1 VTRRRGTSALVA
13 LGLVVLVLAVFG
25 QTVTHDFV
33 NFDDPDYVTENPQ
46 VQSGLNPTSIR
57 WAMTSFAASN
67 WHPLTWMSHMLDVDM
82 AGLDPGLHHATNVVL
97 HGLAA
102 VLLFLALQRLS
113 GELWPSALVA
123 ALFAIHPLRVESVAW
138 IAERK
143 DVLSGVFWMLTMLL
157 WARYVRKPSV
167 GRYLAVAASLAL
179 GLASKPMVVT
189 LPVVLILLDVWPLR
203 RLARVAGADRSWAA
217 EARGLLRLSLEKI
230 PLLALAAA
238 SSLVTMAAQG
248 RAVGSLESF
257 SLATRL
263 ANAVVSWASYVRMT
277 VFPTCLSVFYPYPKD
292 GWPAWL
298 VLVCAVFLGLVT
310 TAVVWQR
317 RRRPWLAA
325 GWFWYLGTSVP
336 VIGLVQVGTQSMA
349 DRYTYIP
356 QIGLWIMAV
365 WSAVEVIE
373 RHPAWR
379 TRVIGTAA
387 GLCVVFAV
395 VAARQTTTWK
405 NGFTLFSHALTC
417 DDDNWLAHV
426 NLAELLVERGQY
438 QAAIDHCLRSLE
450 INPANP
456 VPHVT
461 IGNALLEL
469 DRTQEALDQY
479 RAALEIEPNS
489 AVTWFNLGLASVK
502 SNDGEEAAVA
512 FGKALALRP
521 EMNIAR
527 TQLGVQL
534 MVLGRAGEAVD
545 ALCVEGP
552 GIDPS
557 LSFRCG
563 LALVQDHRLEEA
575 VGRLRTYVAAFPGD
589 GAGWAGLGHTLADLG
604 RTEEALSALRRAQKL
619 RPDDPQIGRRIDDLT
634 APADEE

>member
-1 VTRRRGTSALVA
+1 
-13 LGLVVLVLAVFG
+13 
-25 QTVTHDFV
+25 
-33 NFDDPDYVTENPQ
+33 
-46 VQSGLNPTSIR
+46 
-57 WAMTSFAASN
+57 
-67 WHPLTWMSHMLDVDM
+67 
-82 AGLDPGLHHATNVVL
+82 
-97 HGLAA
+97 
-102 VLLFLALQRLS
+102 
-113 GELWPSALVA
+113 
-123 ALFAIHPLRVESVAW
+123 
-138 IAERK
+138 
-143 DVLSGVFWMLTMLL
+143 
-157 WARYVRKPSV
+157 
-167 GRYLAVAASLAL
+167 
-179 GLASKPMVVT
+179 
-189 LPVVLILLDVWPLR
+189 
-203 RLARVAGADRSWAA
+203 
-217 EARGLLRLSLEKI
+217 
-230 PLLALAAA
+230 
-238 SSLVTMAAQG
+238 
-248 RAVGSLESF
+248 
-257 SLATRL
+257 
-263 ANAVVSWASYVRMT
+263 
-277 VFPTCLSVFYPYPKD
+277 
-292 GWPAWL
+292 
-298 VLVCAVFLGLVT
+298 
-310 TAVVWQR
+310 
-317 RRRPWLAA
+317 
-325 GWFWYLGTSVP
+325 
-336 VIGLVQVGTQSMA
+336 
-349 DRYTYIP
+349 
-356 QIGLWIMAV
+356 
-365 WSAVEVIE
+365 
-373 RHPAWR
+373 
-379 TRVIGTAA
+379 
-387 GLCVVFAV
+387 V